1 MCDTLSHFNKKQVA
15 KAETVKLMP
24 LISGMKKKQKL
35 IRILLYERED
45 KYSVTIVTLIKQNT
59 KLDSLLTVFSSHAF
73 LHPLVTL
80 KSTKKKEIVIYIR
93 FIEI

>member
-15 KAETVKLMP
+15 KAEKVKLMP

-35 IRILLYERED
+35 IRILNKED

-73 LHPLVTL
+73 LLLLVTL
-80 KSTKKKEIVIYIR
+80 KSKKRICNLY
-93 FIEI
+93 